1 MLERLFKIKE
11 KGSSVKTELVAG
23 LTTFLAMAY
32 ILAVNPLV
40 LSASGMDSNSVF
52 LATAISSG
60 IACILMGF
68 LANYPVA
75 LSAGMGTNALFSYTL
90 CLGAGYTW
98 QEGLAVVFVSGIVFI
113 LISITGVRKMVINM
127 IPKNMKLAIGA
138 GIGFFV
144 AFIGL
149 KNAGIVVANSATA
162 VSLGDF
168 TAPQVL
174 LAVVGIVVTLAL
186 VCRKVNAGVFWGLVA
201 TCVLGVI
208 MTAMGFVSTDAINN
222 PLPALASLSF
232 SFNFKLETFG
242 GFIEGFKTVFNH
254 SDWFVMM
261 FAFLFS
267 DFFDTCG
274 TLVAVGNDI
283 GLVNEQ
289 GKLENCEGA
298 LLADSIGT
306 VEGAVFGTSTITSFV
321 ESGSG
326 VAAGG
331 RTGLTAITTGVL
343 FFVSIILSPVLSL
356 ITSSVT
362 TPALV
367 TVGILMA
374 QQLKD
379 IDWKDMTEG
388 APAFITILVMILSY
402 SIADGI
408 AAGFLVYT
416 LVNAVA
422 GELKD
427 IHPSVWVL
435 DIIFIFYFIV

>member
-1 MLERLFKIKE
+1 MLEKLFKLKE
-11 KGSSVKTELVAG
+11 KKTNVKTELVAG

-32 ILAVNPLV
+32 ILAVNPSV

-52 LATAISSG
+52 LATAISSA
-60 IACILMGF
+60 IACILMGL

-75 LSAGMGTNALFSYTL
+75 LSAGMGTNALFAYTL
-90 CLGAGYTW
+90 CLGHGYTW
-98 QEGLAVVFVSGIVFI
+98 QEGLAIVFI
-113 LISITGVRKMVINM
+113 SGILFVLITITGVRKVVINA

-149 KNAGIVVANSATA
+149 KNAGIVVTNSATA
-162 VSLGDF
+162 VSFGNFKD
-168 TAPQVL
+168 PQVF
-174 LAVVGIVVTLAL
+174 LAIIGIIVTLAL
-186 VCRKVNAGVFWGLVA
+186 LAKKVNAGVFWGLIITAVIGLIFS
-201 TCVLGVI
+201 LG
-208 MTAMGFVSTDAINN
+208 GLVSTDPTN
-222 PLPALASLSF
+222 PLPSLSTLKF
-232 SFNFKLETFG
+232 SLDFSIPTFG
-242 GFIEGFKTVFNH
+242 GFVEGFKTIFKHN
-254 SDWFVMM
+254 DWFVMM

-267 DFFDTCG
+267 DFFDTAG

-283 GLVNEQ
+283 GLVNEN
-289 GKLENCEGA
+289 GEMENVEGA
-298 LLADSIGT
+298 LLADAIGT

-343 FFVSIILSPVLSL
+343 FFLSIVLSPLLSL

-367 TVGILMA
+367 AVGILMA

-379 IDWKDMTEG
+379 IEWSDLSAAAPGFMTIIG
-388 APAFITILVMILSY
+388 MVLSY

-408 AAGFLVYT
+408 AVGFITYT
-416 LVNAVA
+416 AVNAIS
-422 GELKD
+422 GNIKK

-435 DIIFIFYFIV
+435 DIIFIIYFIV